1 MSALWA
7 FVQRDMRVQA
17 SYRFALAESFLGVV
31 FAAATYYF
39 LGQLIVGSEEVGN
52 ANGSYFGFAIVGLI
66 LTAFLDASIFQ
77 VATVFRTEQSLGT
90 LDALLATPISLPTVL
105 LGSALWP
112 YTLVALQVV
121 VYAVVAVFLGVDFQH
136 ANWLG
141 GLLVVCLSAGGFA
154 CLSIAEAGIG
164 IVIKRGNPLAW
175 LLSTFSALVG
185 GAFFP
190 VSLLPGWLQVL
201 SLLHPLSYATH
212 AARAALLGGASFA
225 ELAPDLVVLATF
237 DLLAVPLSLW
247 VFGWAVRN
255 ARTDGS
261 MAHV

>member
-1 MSALWA
+1 VRTLLA
-7 FVQRDMRVQA
+7 FVRRDFKIQA
-17 SYRFALAESFLGVV
+17 SYRFALTETVLGVI
-31 FAAATYYF
+31 FAAGTYYF
-39 LGQLIVGSEEVGN
+39 LGQLIARSDYLDVSGGN
-52 ANGSYFGFAIVGLI
+52 YFGFAMVGLV

-90 LDALLATPISLPTVL
+90 LDALLATPISLPVVL

-112 YTLVALQVV
+112 YALACVQAIG
-121 VYAVVAVFLGVDFQH
+121 YAALAIVLGVDFH
-136 ANWLG
+136 AANWPG
-141 GLLVVCLSAGGFA
+141 VLLVVCLSINCFA
-154 CLSIAEAGIG
+154 CLSVAEAGIG

-190 VSLLPGWLQVL
+190 TSLLPSWLQWISAV
-201 SLLHPLSYATH
+201 HPLSYATH
-212 AARAALLGGASFA
+212 AARAALFGGASF
-225 ELAPDLVVLATF
+225 EQLLPDLSVLVAI
-237 DLLAVPLSLW
+237 DIAAIPASLLIFA
-247 VFGWAVRN
+247 WAIRT